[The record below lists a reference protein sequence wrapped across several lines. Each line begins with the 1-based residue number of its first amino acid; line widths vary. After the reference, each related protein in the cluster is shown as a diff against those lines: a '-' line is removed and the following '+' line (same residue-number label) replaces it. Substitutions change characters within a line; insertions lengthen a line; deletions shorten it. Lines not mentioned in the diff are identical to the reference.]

1 MYVSSIK
8 STFIL
13 HKNSSQLYLV
23 IHILLHTLT
32 QAIMH
37 TYVTLEPQASDCE
50 PGTFACAY
58 ARQAIIMAWNVTN
71 LTLQGEGT
79 IDGAGQDWW
88 ACAHDL
94 SASPCSGHAR
104 PHLLDVFL
112 SSNIRMYDLNIQNSP
127 DWTLHFS
134 GVSDLHVR
142 NVNVVN
148 PSNAPN
154 SDGIDL
160 DCVSGA
166 LVEDSYV
173 VFERKAREYSYH
185 IPHILRISL

>member
-1 MYVSSIK
+1 
-8 STFIL
+8 
-13 HKNSSQLYLV
+13 
-23 IHILLHTLT
+23 
-32 QAIMH
+32 MH
-37 TYVTLEPQASDCE
+37 TYVTLEPQGSDCE

-71 LTLQGEGT
+71 LTLRGEGT
-79 IDGAGQDWW
+79 IDGAGQNWW

-173 VFERKAREYSYH
+173 VFERKAREYFYH